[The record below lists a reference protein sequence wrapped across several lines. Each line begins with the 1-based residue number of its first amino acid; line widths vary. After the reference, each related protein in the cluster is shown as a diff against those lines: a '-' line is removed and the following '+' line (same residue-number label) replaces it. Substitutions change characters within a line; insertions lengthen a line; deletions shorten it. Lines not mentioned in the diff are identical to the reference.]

1 MYIMRC
7 HYYLALQKICD
18 FIKEFLINQVR
29 ERKAKGVVIGI
40 SGGLD
45 SSVVAALAVK
55 ALKSSSVLGLLL
67 PEQGITPRE
76 DFDDALDLAK
86 KLAISYRIIEISK
99 KKQEIMKD
107 LPSDPLAQGN
117 LAARI
122 RMCILYFFASY
133 KGMLVAGTTDK
144 SELKLGYYTK
154 YGDGSADIL
163 PIADLYKTQV
173 RELAYYLDIPERIIK
188 KDSRPGLWEEHTAE
202 GEIGLPYTVV
212 DNILRESENKNVNSN
227 LYDAEAVRRVQVLIE
242 KNKHKGE
249 MPVVCKLSNLY

>member
-1 MYIMRC
+1 MYIMHC
-7 HYYLALQKICD
+7 HYCLALQKICD
-18 FIKEFLINQVR
+18 IIKEFLMNQVR

-67 PEQGITPRE
+67 PEQGITPKE
-76 DFDDALDLAK
+76 DLDDALDLTK
-86 KLAISYRIIEISK
+86 KLAITYRIIEISK

-107 LPSDPLAQGN
+107 LPSDLLAQGN

-133 KGMLVAGTTDK
+133 KSMLVAGTTDK

-173 RELAYYLDIPERIIK
+173 RELAHYLDVPERIIK
-188 KDSRPGLWEEHTAE
+188 KDSRPGLWEKHTAE

-212 DNILRESENKNVNSN
+212 DNILRDSENRNVNSN
-227 LYDAEAVRRVQVLIE
+227 LYDSDIVRRVQVLIK

-249 MPVVCKLSNLY
+249 MPVVCKLSNSY

>member
-1 MYIMRC
+1 M
-7 HYYLALQKICD
+7 
-18 FIKEFLINQVR
+18 
-29 ERKAKGVVIGI
+29 
-40 SGGLD
+40 
-45 SSVVAALAVK
+45 
-55 ALKSSSVLGLLL
+55 LGLLL

-117 LAARI
+117 LQTRI

-173 RELAYYLDIPERIIK
+173 RELATI
-188 KDSRPGLWEEHTAE
+188 
-202 GEIGLPYTVV
+202 
-212 DNILRESENKNVNSN
+212 
-227 LYDAEAVRRVQVLIE
+227 
-242 KNKHKGE
+242 
-249 MPVVCKLSNLY
+249 